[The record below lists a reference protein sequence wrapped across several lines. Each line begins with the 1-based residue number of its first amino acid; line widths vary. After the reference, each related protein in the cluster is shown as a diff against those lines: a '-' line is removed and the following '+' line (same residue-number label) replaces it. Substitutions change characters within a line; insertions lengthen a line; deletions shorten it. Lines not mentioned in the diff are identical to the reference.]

1 MPDTVAA
8 EAPPDR
14 LEQVGL
20 VALFGVAAAL
30 QFSIAAAEAFLGLCV
45 VCWIAL
51 LITGRARFVAPRF
64 FLLLV
69 AYAAITLV
77 STAFSPDHRASL
89 LVCKQMVLFLL
100 VPLTCAFVDQRR
112 GPTMMTVIVT
122 FAAISAAFGIFEY
135 GILHFDNLH
144 RRIQGTL
151 GHYMTYSGLLM
162 MVIGVALARV
172 LFGKT
177 ERTWS
182 ALVIPA
188 LAAAVALSF
197 TRSATIGACA
207 AAALLLSLKDFR
219 LVAALPILAAI
230 AVAVA
235 PAQVTARFTSTFNMN
250 DPTTRDRV
258 AMIREGQ
265 HMIEAHPL
273 LGVGPNMVEKL
284 YAEYRDPEYAVETV
298 NPHLHNVPLQIAA
311 ERGLP
316 ALAIW
321 VWFIATVVIDLGRQF
336 HAGEH
341 RFFAAAG
348 LAAVAAML
356 AAGMFEYNFGD
367 SEFLMLFLILITLP
381 FAVEHPPALRYPP
394 IRRATRTA

>member
-1 MPDTVAA
+1 MPDTAA
-8 EAPPDR
+8 AAAPPDR
-14 LEQVGL
+14 LEQTGL

-30 QFSIAAAEAFLGLCV
+30 QFSIAAAEALLAV
-45 VCWIAL
+45 SLICWIAML
-51 LITGRARFVAPRF
+51 VAGRARFAAPRF
-64 FLLLV
+64 FLILL
-69 AYAAITLV
+69 AYAGVTLI

-89 LVCKQMVLFLL
+89 FVCKQMVLFLL
-100 VPLTCAFVDQRR
+100 VPITCTFIDERR
-112 GPTMMTVIVT
+112 GRLLVTVIVT
-122 FAAISAAFGIFEY
+122 FAAISAALGIFEY

-162 MVIGVALARV
+162 LVVGLALARV
-172 LFGKT
+172 LFGRS

-182 ALVIPA
+182 GLVIPA
-188 LAAAVALSF
+188 LAVAVALSF

-207 AAALLLSLKDFR
+207 AAALLLALKDFR
-219 LVAALPILAAI
+219 LVAVLPIVAAI

-258 AMIREGQ
+258 AMLREGG

-273 LGVGPNMVEKL
+273 VGIGPNMVEKL
-284 YAEYRDPEYAVETV
+284 YAEYRDPEYAVEAV

-321 VWFIATVVIDLGRQF
+321 LWFIITVVLDLGRRF
-336 HAGEH
+336 RAGDH

-367 SEFLMLFLILITLP
+367 SEFLMLFLILISLP
-381 FAVEHPPALRYPP
+381 FAVQ
-394 IRRATRTA
+394 RTAPHRPPMRAATHAT